1 MLLKGEMKMT
11 QEEIK
16 NKIIFNNREIEKKL
30 DPSTFILQP
39 EVIMLMEENDR
50 LREEC
55 NHVFENGV
63 CVYCGKE
70 E

>member
-1 MLLKGEMKMT
+1 MT

-55 NHVFENGV
+55 NHVFKNGV